1 MKVKTTILAPLF
13 LWIGFFPVYADESMA
28 ESIIVQQQVKGIR
41 ISGTIL
47 DKEKSPLPGVNVTVK
62 NEPGGAITDVDGHFY
77 IEVPNKQSVLNIT
90 YIGFKSKEI
99 VVGKNG
105 FYIFFFCQGDQL
117 IYSIFIRKQFNIYQV
132 YQAGA
137 DGSFYQFFIL

>member
-1 MKVKTTILAPLF
+1 MPKVRQEPNT
-13 LWIGFFPVYADESMA
+13 
-28 ESIIVQQQVKGIR
+28 
-41 ISGTIL
+41 
-47 DKEKSPLPGVNVTVK
+47 SPLKRLIRPV
-62 NEPGGAITDVDGHFY
+62 PAIDMVITGQVSSFFALQVA
-77 IEVPNKQSVLNIT
+77 ERRVSTSSVLSGIT
-90 YIGFKSKEI
+90 AIFAISAPASFNEI

>member
-41 ISGTIL
+41 ISGTVL

-62 NEPGGAITDVDGHFY
+62 NGSA
-77 IEVPNKQSVLNIT
+77 
-90 YIGFKSKEI
+90 EI
-99 VVGKNG
+99 SGW
-105 FYIFFFCQGDQL
+105 
-117 IYSIFIRKQFNIYQV
+117 
-132 YQAGA
+132 
-137 DGSFYQFFIL
+137 